1 MSNGYLGSGG
11 FDPSSYM
18 LKKLLEEMFGGG
30 DDAELKE
37 MQKELT
43 KLRLEGARD
52 PSNLNTI
59 EKRLDAFAG
68 STDLTNPKNKLT
80 TLA

>member
-37 MQKELT
+37 MKFR
-43 KLRLEGARD
+43 K
-52 PSNLNTI
+52 
-59 EKRLDAFAG
+59 
-68 STDLTNPKNKLT
+68 
-80 TLA
+80 